1 MTATNRILFGMA
13 HQIVGLSEELL
24 ALKNIYQ
31 KKTQSSLTKLGH
43 ISNQPVWFFKLD
55 QGLLTKQAAD
65 LLKSLTG
72 ASRIVIAQVKFA
84 ENSKL

>member
-1 MTATNRILFGMA
+1 MA
-13 HQIVGLSEELL
+13 HQRVGLSEELL

-43 ISNQPVWFFKLD
+43 ISNQPVWFFKLE
-55 QGLLTKQAAD
+55 QGLLLTKQAAD